1 MTASDPVL
9 IGSYDYPLVALS
21 VLIAI
26 LASYAALDLAGR
38 VTSARGIARLLWLSG
53 GAIAMG
59 IGIWSMHYVG
69 MLAFRLPMP
78 VLYDWP
84 TVLLSLVAAILA
96 SAIALFVVSRE
107 KMGTFSALLGSIL
120 MGIGIASMHYIGM
133 AAMRMPAMC
142 HYSGPL
148 VILSAALAIA
158 ISFVALWLTFHFRDD
173 ATVWSFR
180 KMISA
185 CVMGTA
191 IPVMHYT
198 GMAAATFTP
207 SMSSHSDRTAAIS
220 VSALSVAGIS
230 MVTLVFLGVAI
241 LAARVY
247 RVYWTDRQLLAAFLE
262 HIPDNVYFKDRESR
276 FLRVSRAGAE
286 HFGLDDP
293 AQALNKTDFEI
304 FSSAHAMSAF
314 ADEQEMIRTGRSI
327 LGQEEKETWRDG
339 REAWVLTTK
348 VPLRDRHGQIIGTM
362 GISHNITDRKRA
374 EMELQEYKNH
384 LEELVEART
393 AELSSANGQLARDNA
408 ARRLAEQELIAKAEE
423 LARSNAELEQFA
435 YVASHDLQEP
445 LRMVASYTQLLAR
458 RYKGKLDSDG
468 DEFIGFAVDGA
479 NRMQQLIRD
488 LLSYSRVIT
497 KGNQLQLTA
506 TEAACKAAVLNL
518 EKSIEDSE
526 AVVSVGPLPTL
537 MADATQLTQLFQNL
551 IGNAIKY
558 RSGTR
563 PEICVAAR
571 PDRNHWVF
579 SVQDNGIGIEPQ
591 YFERIFQMFQRLHS
605 RGEYPGTGIGLAI
618 SKKIAERHGGRIWV
632 ESEPGHGSTFLF
644 SVLRTEGVEG
654 EFQGH

>member
-1 MTASDPVL
+1 MTASGPVL
-9 IGSYDYPLVALS
+9 IGSYNYSLVALS

-26 LASYAALDLAGR
+26 LASYSALDLAGR
-38 VTSARGIARLLWLSG
+38 VTSARGGARLLWLSG

-84 TVLLSLVAAILA
+84 TVLLSLMAAILA

-107 KMGTFSALLGSIL
+107 KMGLFSALIGSIL
-120 MGIGIASMHYIGM
+120 MGIGIAAMHYIGM
-133 AAMRMPAMC
+133 AAMRMTAMC

-148 VILSAALAIA
+148 VILSVGLAIA
-158 ISFVALWLTFHFRDD
+158 ISFVALWLTFHFRKD
-173 ATVWSFR
+173 AAVWSLR
-180 KMISA
+180 KMIAAS
-185 CVMGTA
+185 VMGAA

-207 SMSSHSDRTAAIS
+207 SMSIHLDRTSAIS

-230 MVTLVFLGVAI
+230 MVTLVLLGVVI
-241 LAARVY
+241 LAARMY

-276 FLRVSRAGAE
+276 FMRVSRAGAK
-286 HFGLDDP
+286 HYGLDDP
-293 AQALNKTDFEI
+293 AQAVNKTDFEM
-304 FSSAHAMSAF
+304 FSLAHAIPAF
-314 ADEQEMIRTGRSI
+314 DDEQEMIRTGRSI
-327 LGQEEKETWRDG
+327 VGKEERETWADG

-348 VPLRDRHGQIIGTM
+348 VPLRDRQGQIIGTM
-362 GISHNITDRKRA
+362 GISHDITDRKRA
-374 EMELQEYKNH
+374 ELELQEYKNH
-384 LEELVEART
+384 LEELVAART
-393 AELSSANGQLARDNA
+393 AELSLANEQLARDNA
-408 ARRLAEQELIAKAEE
+408 ARRLAEHELISKAEE

-458 RYKGKLDSDG
+458 RYKGRLDSDG

-497 KGNQLQLTA
+497 KGNPLQLTVA
-506 TEAACKAAVLNL
+506 DAACKDALANL
-518 EKSIEDSE
+518 KKSIEDSE
-526 AVVSVGPLPTL
+526 AVVKVEPLPTL
-537 MADATQLTQLFQNL
+537 MADGTQLTQLFQNL

-558 RSGTR
+558 RSGVK

-571 PDRNHWVF
+571 PNHNHWVF

-644 SVLRTEGVEG
+644 SILRTEGVEG